1 MNKNKLYIVSFGCQ
15 MNKLD
20 TSLVEAEFTKEG
32 FELTNNQNE
41 ADVILMNTCS
51 VREHAEQRVLS
62 RLGYAK
68 HLKRSGRK
76 VVVGVIGCMA
86 QRLGSSLLERDE
98 VDIVCGPGQI
108 PELKAMVLKK
118 LEDRKGGI
126 LNVSAHIRKS
136 PSPQNSNMLDEFEL
150 ENSPNLTEHKNK
162 AFVRVMRGCNNFCS
176 YCIVPFVRGPEISRS
191 PEKIL
196 QQIRRLADSGV
207 RQITLLGQT
216 VNSYRHKENGTEYR
230 LHNLLEKTAEIDGIE
245 WISFVTNY
253 PYMDYTAP
261 LFKAVADID
270 KVCPYLH
277 LPAQSGSERI
287 LKAMNRKYSAEDYIR
302 LIDEAREY
310 VPDIA
315 VAGDFIVGFPGETDE
330 DFRDTE
336 KLVERIRYKNIFAF
350 KYSPRPGTSTEKRL
364 EDNVPDKV
372 KRERNIKLLALQES
386 ISSEDNKKFEGE
398 VFRVFVEGKSSKGHL
413 NSAEN
418 QIHPQLIGRT
428 AGDYIVVFN
437 GPEELAGKF
446 ADVSIE
452 KTSALTLFGTL
463 LERRS

>member
-1 MNKNKLYIVSFGCQ
+1 MKLYIVSFGCQ

-20 TSLVEAEFTKEG
+20 TSLVEAEFTKSG
-32 FELTNNQNE
+32 FELTEDQTE

-86 QRLGSSLLERDE
+86 QRLGNSLLEREE
-98 VDIVCGPGQI
+98 VDVVCGPGQI
-108 PELKAMVLKK
+108 PELKKMVIEK
-118 LEDRKGGI
+118 LEGSKGGVI
-126 LNVSAHIRKS
+126 NVSPQIRKS
-136 PSPQNSNMLDEFEL
+136 PSVKNSAMLDEFEL

-176 YCIVPFVRGPEISRS
+176 YCIVPFVRGPEVSRS
-191 PEKIL
+191 PDKIL
-196 QQIRRLADSGV
+196 NQIRRLAESGV
-207 RQITLLGQT
+207 KQVTLLGQT
-216 VNSYRHKENGTEYR
+216 VNSYRHTENGNEYR

-253 PYMDYTAP
+253 PYMDYTTP
-261 LFKAVADID
+261 LFKAVAEID

-277 LPAQSGSERI
+277 LPAQSGSEKV
-287 LKAMNRKYSAEDYIR
+287 LKAMNRKYTPQDYIR
-302 LIDEAREY
+302 LIDEAREH
-310 VPDIA
+310 VPEIA
-315 VAGDFIVGFPGETDE
+315 VAGDFIVGFPGESEE
-330 DFRDTE
+330 DFRETE

-364 EDNVPDKV
+364 EDNVPDKI

-386 ISSEDNKKFEGE
+386 ISSEDNKKFEGRKM
-398 VFRVFVEGKSSKGHL
+398 RVFVEGRSSKGHL
-413 NSAEN
+413 NNADNEKS
-418 QIHPQLIGRT
+418 PQLIGRT

-437 GPEELAGKF
+437 GQEELTGKF
-446 ADVSIE
+446 ADIIIE
-452 KTSALTLFGTL
+452 KTSALTLFGKVSDGQ
-463 LERRS
+463 E